1 LADQSSVA
9 KEDGAVSNDNV
20 IPFRKRPPSE
30 GELEAYRRFTRSWA
44 PELRRMM
51 FPEYF
56 QHDQQH
62 QDVCDD

>member
-1 LADQSSVA
+1 MSR
-9 KEDGAVSNDNV
+9 GGNV